1 MGAGEWRVL
10 EHSAISRNFAQFRKR
25 GGNVAMFW
33 RKCGDVLAEMWRCSG
48 GNKEGLNG
56 EVHHR

>member
-48 GNKEGLNG
+48 GNKGR
-56 EVHHR
+56 V